1 MKDLIVEEVRKIR
14 HEIEQEYNQSMEKY
28 LEHIYTEQK
37 KHGNNLVRRR
47 PKPLRKRKAINH
59 KICSIFYSFFC
70 FDFNSIT
77 PQ

>member
-14 HEIEQEYNQSMEKY
+14 HEIEQEYDQSMEKY

-47 PKPLRKRKAINH
+47 PKPLRKRKAM
-59 KICSIFYSFFC
+59 
-70 FDFNSIT
+70 
-77 PQ
+77 